1 VVTTLSAEHTMPAE
15 NLISPDAIRRLS
27 WEPPD
32 PAGTADIAAALA
44 GSGARPWQAE
54 LVAPRVAAAWRDL
67 PDDPSPQDPPK
78 PENHVKPGNSPKPG
92 NPSRLV

>member
-1 VVTTLSAEHTMPAE
+1 MPAE

-32 PAGTADIAAALA
+32 PAGTADLAAALA

-67 PDDPSPQDPPK
+67 PEIPIPPDPPK
-78 PENHVKPGNSPKPG
+78 PESQLMPDSPPKPEDSSK
-92 NPSRLV
+92 PV